1 VSALQNYPAELYL
14 EFLTALGIGLLIG
27 LERERRPTAKAG
39 LRTFAIVGVFGALCG
54 ALSQHL
60 NSYWLVG
67 VGLVLVGLMIISAY
81 FEERAAEEDP
91 GTTTVAALLVCFT
104 LGAAATLG
112 FRQIAV
118 MLGVITTVLLYF
130 KPELAGLAK
139 RLERRDLVSVLQFA
153 VLSFVILPVL
163 PDETFGPYDAINPRN
178 VWLMVVLI
186 SGISLTGYLALRVV
200 GGRKGL
206 PLLGLLG
213 GLVSST
219 ATTAVYSRHARSHA
233 ELVDSAVL
241 VILLANLVVVVRLT
255 IVTWVIAPGVLPALI
270 PMGACALLA
279 GGAAVAWLY
288 RRMRHEGEP
297 PVPQPGNPTEL
308 KTAFAFAVFYA
319 VVLVLAAWLHDIAGT
334 RGLYAVAFV
343 SGLTD
348 VDAITLST
356 LRLYGM
362 STISAGHAATTI
374 TVALLSNI
382 GFKLG
387 VALVLGGMH
396 LFRHCVLPMAA
407 VAVGALAGL
416 FLLS

>member
-1 VSALQNYPAELYL
+1 MHALPSDPAELYL

-27 LERERRPTAKAG
+27 LERERNPSAKAG

-54 ALSQHL
+54 ALAQHL
-60 NSYWLVG
+60 DSYWLVG
-67 VGLVLVGLMIISAY
+67 VGMVLVGLMIISAY
-81 FEERAAEEDP
+81 LEERAAEEDP
-91 GTTTVAALLVCFT
+91 GTTTSAALLVCFT

-130 KPELAGLAK
+130 KTELAGIAR
-139 RLERRDLVSVLQFA
+139 RLERRDLLSVLQFA

-163 PDETFGPYDAINPRN
+163 PDETFGPYGAINPRN

-186 SGISLTGYLALRVV
+186 SGISLAGYLALRLV
-200 GGRKGL
+200 GGRRGL

-219 ATTAVYSRHARSHA
+219 ATTVVYSRYARTRP

-241 VILLANLVVVVRLT
+241 VILMANLVVLVRLA
-255 IVTWVIAPGVLPALI
+255 ILAWVTAPAVLPALI
-270 PMGACALLA
+270 PIGVCALLPGA
-279 GGAAVAWLY
+279 AAVAWLY
-288 RRMRHEGEP
+288 RRIRSESEP
-297 PVPQPGNPTEL
+297 PVPQPSNPTEL
-308 KTAFAFAVFYA
+308 KTAFAFALLYA
-319 VVLVLAAWLHDIAGT
+319 VVLVLAAWVHQVAGA

-362 STISAGHAATTI
+362 STVSAGQAATTI
-374 TVALLSNI
+374 TAALLSNI

-387 VALVLGGMH
+387 TALVLGGVH
-396 LFRHCVLPMAA
+396 LFRHCALPMAA
-407 VAVGALAGL
+407 VAAGALLGL
-416 FLLS
+416 FLFS

>member
-27 LERERRPTAKAG
+27 LERERKPSAKAG

-104 LGAAATLG
+104 LGAATTLG

-118 MLGVITTVLLYF
+118 MLGVVTTVLLYF

-139 RLERRDLVSVLQFA
+139 RLERRDLLSVLQFA

-163 PDETFGPYDAINPRN
+163 PDETLGPYEAINPRN

-186 SGISLTGYLALRVV
+186 SGIGLAGYLALRLV

-213 GLVSST
+213 GVVSST
-219 ATTAVYSRHARSHA
+219 ATTVLYSRHARSYA
-233 ELVDSAVL
+233 ELVDGAVL
-241 VILLANLVVVVRLT
+241 VILLANLVVVVRLA
-255 IVTWVIAPGVLPALI
+255 VLTWVAAPGLLPTLLPI
-270 PMGACALLA
+270 EACALLP
-279 GGAAVAWLY
+279 GGAAVALLY
-288 RRMRHEGEP
+288 RRMRRESEP
-297 PVPQPGNPTEL
+297 PVPQTSNPTEL
-308 KTAFAFAVFYA
+308 KTAFTFAALYA
-319 VVLVLAAWLHDIAGT
+319 IVLMLAAWLHDLAGIQ
-334 RGLYAVAFV
+334 GLYAVAFV

-348 VDAITLST
+348 VDPITLSA
-356 LRLYGM
+356 LHLYGM
-362 STISAGHAATTI
+362 STVSAGQAATTI

-387 VALVLGGMH
+387 MALVLGGVH
-396 LFRHCVLPMAA
+396 LFRHCVVPMAA
-407 VAVGALAGL
+407 VAAGALIGL
-416 FLLS
+416 FLFA